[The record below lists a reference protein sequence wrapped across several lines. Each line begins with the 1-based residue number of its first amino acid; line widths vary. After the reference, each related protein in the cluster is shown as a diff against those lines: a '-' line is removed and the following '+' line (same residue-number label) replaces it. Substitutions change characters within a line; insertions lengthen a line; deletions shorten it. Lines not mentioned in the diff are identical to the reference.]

1 VPLRQIRDDS
11 RPISDVP
18 LILANPQPLGARTHR
33 PMGRM
38 DTRSLHAPL
47 PALIDHCSSLNIGRD
62 QRRND
67 DEKDGYARRQGKA
80 ENSTRRSAAATLLR
94 ASGQVSTCC
103 RNSSPDTHPVT
114 LTVCGNTM
122 LGWQVMHI

>member
-38 DTRSLHAPL
+38 DTRSLHATL

-62 QRRND
+62 QRR
-67 DEKDGYARRQGKA
+67 KDGREGWVCSPARQGR
-80 ENSTRRSAAATLLR
+80 EFNSKIGGGNPPPSERAGINLLP
-94 ASGQVSTCC
+94 QFK
-103 RNSSPDTHPVT
+103 P
-114 LTVCGNTM
+114 
-122 LGWQVMHI
+122 